1 MKIIIYLF
9 FIISICSCGINKTF
23 EKIYVLTSLSKEVIY
38 SKNYFKEN
46 FIPTTDNIKE
56 IQENI
61 FSNKVYNEND
71 IFSKKTFLNLKP
83 GIANQFSGAIDLN
96 NNKIVFVAIIYKD
109 DCLKFDFENNNY
121 IWFNIC
127 PFSKNKRKFIV
138 LKYNLTN
145 KNVII
150 LNPTDYPKLN
160 I

>member
-1 MKIIIYLF
+1 MRSIICL
-9 FIISICSCGINKTF
+9 IIFLITCSCGINKTF
-23 EKIYVLTSLSKEVIY
+23 NKVNVLTSLSKEVIY
-38 SKNYFKEN
+38 SKSDFKEN
-46 FIPTTDNIKE
+46 FIPTNHNIKE
-56 IQENI
+56 VQEDI
-61 FSNKVYNEND
+61 FYNKVYNEND

-96 NNKIVFVAIIYKD
+96 NNKIIFVAIIYKD
-109 DCLKFDFENNNY
+109 DCLKFDFENKNY

-138 LKYNLTN
+138 IKYNLTN
-145 KNVII
+145 RNVII